1 MINFQEKRGS
11 GYRILYDVST
21 ASQIENVWFSL
32 GHWEQRGL
40 LLGGAPG
47 RGTSCFVQGPQQ
59 QLVLRHYHRG
69 GLIGRVLRDLYLW
82 TGISRT
88 RPWQEMHLLAEL
100 WRLGLPVPMPVAAR
114 VVRTGVWY
122 QADLITARLPDVVP
136 LADIIT
142 ELPVVALQQVG
153 KTIRRFHQAGLYHV
167 DLNPRNIVINPIT
180 EEVFLL
186 DFDRCRLFAKPLDPL
201 RCRANLNR
209 LHRALVKLNAQKADQ
224 WSQTIADG
232 YGAAL

>member
-1 MINFQEKRGS
+1 MIKFQEKQGS

-21 ASQIENVWFSL
+21 ASQIEKAWFTPQY
-32 GHWEQRGL
+32 WEQRGL

-69 GLIGRVLRDLYLW
+69 GLIGRVLKDLYLW
-82 TGISRT
+82 TGLSRT

-100 WRLGLPVPMPVAAR
+100 WRLGLPVPMPVAVQ
-114 VVRTGVWY
+114 VVRKGIWY

-136 LADIIT
+136 LAEVIS

-167 DLNPRNIVINPIT
+167 DLNPRNIVVNPIT

-186 DFDRCRLFAKPLDPL
+186 DFDRCRLFKTALDPL

-209 LHRALVKLNAQKADQ
+209 LHRALVKLDADKADQ
-224 WSQTIADG
+224 WSQVIVDA
-232 YGAAL
+232 YGAVW